1 MRTPS
6 KAIAAS
12 LVLAAVAAVPL
23 YLFDPVRTAWY
34 PKCLFHQVTG
44 LSCPGCGTARA
55 LHALLRLRVV
65 DAFWYNP
72 ALFPS
77 LLYVGWL
84 AVDAK
89 RAARPRIVWTYLV
102 LLLVWWVARNL
113 FSL

>member
-1 MRTPS
+1 MNRG
-6 KAIAAS
+6 KGILIAGLA
-12 LVLAAVAAVPL
+12 LAALAVLL
-23 YLFDPVRTAWY
+23 YAFDPVQTAWY
-34 PKCLFHQVTG
+34 PKCLFHQLTG

-55 LHALLRLRVV
+55 LHALVHLRVA

-72 ALFPS
+72 ALLPS

-84 AVDAK
+84 AADAK